1 MLRLIW
7 LESAVESLE
16 DITGYIAERDE
27 AAARRLQAVAEDCA
41 ERLPQLP
48 YMYRAGRVPGTRE
61 AVIHP
66 NYLLIYRVT
75 SEAIEVISVMHA
87 RREYP

>member
-16 DITGYIAERDE
+16 NISDYIAERDE
-27 AAARRLQAVAEDCA
+27 PAARRLQAAAETCA
-41 ERLPQLP
+41 ERLPEFP

-61 AVIHP
+61 AVVHP
-66 NYLLIYRVT
+66 NYILIYRVT
-75 SEAIEVISVMHA
+75 IDAVEVIDVVHA